1 MCCETQ
7 GNVLV
12 SLLLFLRECAP
23 GNLKLLYPCFH
34 IKKKMHVPGESRG
47 EKAMKHDDRVRM
59 FLRKLTGP
67 ICLVRFWGSD
77 AIVESVEGV
86 EQ

>member
-1 MCCETQ
+1 
-7 GNVLV
+7 
-12 SLLLFLRECAP
+12 
-23 GNLKLLYPCFH
+23 
-34 IKKKMHVPGESRG
+34 MHVPGESRG

-86 EQ
+86 EQWAQYRFDFFCYYWG